1 MAQNYNI
8 KNSLKESLIRSNHF
22 FCISHFD
29 GDLSWVKYIKKN
41 NYIIYNKSG
50 KDIDHITDNYISV
63 DNVGYNIYSYL
74 RFIIA
79 NYDNLP
85 NVTVFCKDNIDFYGN

>member
-41 NYIIYNKSG
+41 NYIIYNKSEKRLSNKFTSNKIKNYG
-50 KDIDHITDNYISV
+50 YNLYSSLLYKIDNYE
-63 DNVGYNIYSYL
+63 
-74 RFIIA
+74 
-79 NYDNLP
+79 NLP
-85 NVTVFCKDNIDFYGN
+85 KTMFFQR